1 VVTPVRRALI
11 SVCDKTGAADFA
23 QFLAAQGAQI
33 ISTGGTARLIRESG
47 VGVTEVSACTGFPE
61 IMDGRV
67 KTLHP
72 LIHGAILARRGVDD
86 ETATAHGI
94 LAIDLVAVN
103 LYPFAETVAG
113 GGNFSTAV
121 DNIDIGGPALLRA
134 AAKNH
139 DAVTVIAD
147 PADYAIVQAEIEK
160 HGGVTPATRRALAAK
175 AFAHT
180 ARYDCCIADYFAA
193 TEGEGEGEHFPAVL
207 TLQLR
212 KKTDL
217 RYGENPHQ
225 RAALYR
231 VDGDDAGDFGE
242 AAVQLQGKPLSFNN
256 IVDADCAM
264 RCAAEL
270 GGEGGRT
277 AVVIVKHATPCG
289 AAVADNLVAAYTAAH
304 ATDPDSAF
312 GGVIAF
318 SAALGKAAAEAVLA
332 RQFVEVLAA
341 PAVDEDAIPVLAG
354 KGNVRVVT
362 TSAAATTAR
371 RLGTVTGGVLVQDAD
386 NAAALQAAELKVVT
400 TIRPDAATVADLL
413 FAWTVAAHVKSNAIV
428 YARDGRTVGIGAG
441 QMSRVDSV
449 HLAGR
454 KAGPAAAGAV
464 MASDAFFPF
473 RDAVDAAAA
482 HGIRAIIQPGGSRRD
497 SEVIAAANA
506 HGMAMAFT
514 GRRRFRH

>member
-1 VVTPVRRALI
+1 MTPIRRALI
-11 SVCDKTGAADFA
+11 SVSDKTGAAGFA

-33 ISTGGTARLIRESG
+33 ISTGGTARLIKESG
-47 VGVTEVSACTGFPE
+47 TGVTEVSACTGFPE

-86 ETATAHGI
+86 EAAAAHGI
-94 LAIDLVAVN
+94 RAIDLVAVN
-103 LYPFAETVAG
+103 LYPFAETVAAG
-113 GGNFSTAV
+113 AGFSIAV
-121 DNIDIGGPALLRA
+121 DNIDIGGPAMLRA

-147 PADYAIVQAEIEK
+147 PADYATVQAEIEK

-180 ARYDCCIADYFAA
+180 AQYDRRIADYFSAA
-193 TEGEGEGEHFPAVL
+193 GGEGKGGGEHFPAAL

-231 VDGDDAGDFGE
+231 VDGGGDDG
-242 AAVQLQGKPLSFNN
+242 AVQLQGKPLSFNN

-270 GGEGGRT
+270 GGEGEGA

-289 AAVADNLVAAYTAAH
+289 AAVAGNAVDAYAAAH

-318 SAALGKAAAEAVLA
+318 STALSKAAAEAVLA

-354 KGNVRVVT
+354 KSKVRVLT
-362 TSAAATTAR
+362 ASATATTAR
-371 RLGTVTGGVLVQDAD
+371 RLSTVTGGILIQDAD
-386 NAAALQAAELKVVT
+386 NAAAIAAAGLKAVT
-400 TIRPDAATVADLL
+400 TARPDAATVADLR

-428 YARDGRTVGIGAG
+428 YARGGRTVGIGAG

-454 KAGPAAAGAV
+454 KAAAGPGAAGAV

-482 HGIRAIIQPGGSRRD
+482 AGIRAIIQPGGSLRD
-497 SEVIAAANA
+497 PEVIAAANE
-506 HGMAMAFT
+506 HGMAMVFT

>member
-1 VVTPVRRALI
+1 VTPVRRALI
-11 SVCDKTGAADFA
+11 SVRDKTGAAGFA
-23 QFLAAQGAQI
+23 QFLAARGAQI
-33 ISTGGTARLIRESG
+33 ISTGGTARSIKESG

-86 ETATAHGI
+86 EAAAAHGI
-94 LAIDLVAVN
+94 RAIDLVAVN

-113 GGNFSTAV
+113 GGDFSAAV

-147 PADYAIVQAEIEK
+147 PADYATVQAEIAK

-180 ARYDCCIADYFAA
+180 ARYDRCIADYFAA
-193 TEGEGEGEHFPAVL
+193 AGGEGEGEHFPAAL
-207 TLQLR
+207 TLRLR

-231 VDGDDAGDFGE
+231 VDGGGDAGE

-289 AAVADNLVAAYTAAH
+289 AAVAGNLVAAYTAAH

-312 GGVIAF
+312 GGVLAC
-318 SAALGKAAAEAVLA
+318 SAALDKAAAEAVLA

-371 RLGTVTGGVLVQDAD
+371 RLSTVTGGVLVQDAD
-386 NAAALQAAELKVVT
+386 NAAALQAAGLKVVT

-454 KAGPAAAGAV
+454 KAGPGASGAV

-482 HGIRAIIQPGGSRRD
+482 HGIRAIIQPGGSLRD
-497 SEVIAAANA
+497 PEVIAAANA